1 MKNIWCILVFQLFAL
16 TASAQSY
23 TRLWQQ
29 VEDASVKDL
38 PKQALTYVKSIHEK
52 AIREN
57 DDVQLLK
64 SHLALIQYNYEIN
77 TDSLLPFVQRMEEA
91 LEREKRP
98 LQRSLWHSA
107 LAQIYE
113 HNLHAFMAYANLSYE
128 KVKAKAVA
136 EYEASLSKP
145 ELLITVNY
153 NYKDFLPLF
162 DEEKDSRFF
171 NDDCLHVLYKAYQES
186 SLIAPRD
193 KMKCVTRIKELY
205 RRYANRD
212 AVVLLT
218 LDEMDRKDLFGDISG
233 RLTDNPG
240 YRQLSRLY
248 EENQLQPASLY
259 ALLRMVGYYRGSYAV
274 PSRPGYS
281 LEVNNYNDSILYA
294 WIEKGLTDPLYKN
307 EKAGLDYLT
316 EVRNS
321 FNSPAIYVPISSREY
336 YPLDVINF
344 SVINRNVENL
354 TFRIIPVCDSSS
366 EYDAASDEKIRRII
380 RRHRDIAKV
389 YNYKPVGK
397 SREWHKMAVNMTVP
411 EKPGIYALEVE
422 INHKKVESRIFHVT
436 ALAPLSFSVGPDYN
450 SLIVVDNQTGYPVNG
465 AFINVCTERSSHIQR
480 KYRTEDGEVRLES
493 PRSSYRYYVATPH
506 DLGASAWQGGSGYY
520 YGYNPGTREET
531 LSTVDL
537 FTDRVIYRPGQTVGF
552 SGVAYQR
559 TGDTFR
565 TDSVLRGKILCL
577 DMNRKVVDSLRVQTD
592 AFGVFSGSFRL
603 PETGMNGR
611 YLLEFQGEGPYR
623 GYGSFTVEEYKRPTM
638 EVRMLPSKERYRLN
652 DSLTVEGIAET
663 YTGLPVADALVTY
676 RVQHSTWMA
685 RSDEQELQSG
695 EVRTDANGRF
705 RFRIKLEGEEDPRLR
720 HRYNS
725 HFFRVN
731 CDVTAGNGETA
742 QGQTLYTASNR
753 RAFIRESLPDLVCKE
768 WLPECKVSLL
778 NADGE
783 LADDSIRCE
792 LWHDGGQIAT
802 EVLVSGQP
810 FVPRSWQALPSGQ
823 YNLILSAGDEVE
835 KVEHPFT
842 VFSLHD
848 AQLPVKDAP
857 LFFYSHSSAKGDSAT
872 ALVATSNDEALL
884 YYHLVAGNSLLESR
898 RIPLTSAL
906 QRLELTY
913 RPEYGDG
920 ATAYLA
926 VVWHGRLYP
935 QQYSVTKPR
944 PDKRLR
950 LSWTSFRSRLTPG
963 QQEEWRL
970 RITRPDGTPA
980 QANLMACLYDASL
993 ERFGD
998 HSWDFSRVYMD
1009 RTLPRAN
1016 WNEGQFRYDF
1026 HSSLEYGTES
1036 YPYMPSPL
1044 LTHWKPTLFDY
1055 MQIYRRNYSRN
1066 TRMSMVAMSDRGVG
1080 EVQAMRPTS
1089 AFAARMDVVNDEK
1102 AVEVAE
1108 SAPLAGKASA
1118 VDIRKNFAETAF
1130 FRPSLRTDANGE
1142 VSLAF
1147 TLPESMTQWNFMA
1160 LAHDRA
1166 MNNGSLT
1173 AEVIA
1178 RKEFMVQPAMP
1189 RFVRQGDRVQIPVN
1203 VTNLTSEKVR
1213 CVVTLTL
1220 EHGIEEGK
1228 ILKEFSKKV
1237 ELDSVTTRTVN
1248 FDFPVN
1254 FDAPYVICRVVAVG
1268 DRFSDGEEHLLP
1280 VADEEV
1286 EVTRT
1291 LPFSLREPG
1300 TVSLELPFELQ
1311 GRKVDHPVL
1320 EVELTSNPVWYT
1332 LSTLPVL
1339 SLRENCTTVDDWA
1352 TVFYA
1357 TVLAEDIDRRNPQI
1371 GRAVKQRSEELAQ
1384 MISPRLD
1391 QLNDC
1396 TPWLNEG
1403 QNEARR
1409 ISELQT
1415 LLDKEKSALRKTKA
1429 LSWLQSLQNAD
1440 GGWSW
1445 CPGMRS
1451 NVWTTAEVAWLLAR
1465 AQQLTGN
1472 RQAHPLLSRSYQ
1484 YLRQKMAERVEQM
1497 KRYEQ
1502 KHGHRLPVTELQ
1514 LRYLHLTVLL
1524 DEPLGA
1530 DGKFLLARSLE
1541 LRKELSMYDKA
1552 YAASL
1557 WASTGHRDEAQLA
1570 LQSLLEHTTVTPENG
1585 RFFETARAASTHS
1598 SYRIPTQCAA
1608 IEVLRK
1614 FDRKEEAQE
1623 MLLWLLQEKRTQMWD
1638 TPRSSTDAV
1647 YTLLAGAGKD
1657 NPLTTLDEKAPVT
1670 YTLYRHKK
1678 AVAELSADSVQSR
1691 HTTGYVRQTYTDPEI
1706 LKADRIELT
1715 KTSEGLSWGA
1725 VFATCRMPETEVVK
1739 SGSGFDLTYVVEV
1752 LEKGKWTEFHLGKPL
1767 HKGMRV
1773 RRVYTL
1779 KADHDYDFVK
1789 LRTDRPA
1796 CFVPVQALS
1805 GYSYLDGLWAYRM
1818 LRDRT
1823 TEFYIEHLAKGTYT
1837 LTEEYFVDRS
1847 GSYAVGVSRI
1857 DCLQAPEYTAVT
1869 PSFWLYVE

>member
-1 MKNIWCILVFQLFAL
+1 MKNIWCILIFQLFAL

-38 PKQALTYVKSIHEK
+38 PKQALTHVKSIYEK
-52 AIREN
+52 ALREN

-64 SHLALIQYNYEIN
+64 SHLALIQYNYEIS

-91 LEREKRP
+91 LDREKRP

-107 LAQIYE
+107 LAQVYE
-113 HNLHAFMAYANLSYE
+113 RNLHALMTYANLSYE
-128 KVKAKAVA
+128 KVKAKVVA

-171 NDDCLHVLYKAYQES
+171 NDDCLHVLYKAYLQS
-186 SLIAPRD
+186 SLIASRD
-193 KMKCVTRIKELY
+193 KLKCVTRIKELY

-212 AVVLLT
+212 AEVLLT
-218 LDEMDRKDLFGDISG
+218 LDEMDCKDLFSDING

-240 YRQLSRLY
+240 YRQLVRLY
-248 EENQLQPASLY
+248 EENPLQPASLY
-259 ALLRMVGYYRGSYAV
+259 VLLRMVAYYRDSYTV
-274 PSRPGYS
+274 KSRSGYS
-281 LEVNNYNDSILYA
+281 LEINNYNDSILYR
-294 WIEKGLTDPLYKN
+294 WIEKGLADPLYKN
-307 EKAGLDYLT
+307 EKAGLNYLM

-336 YPLDVINF
+336 YPLDVINV

-366 EYDAASDEKIRRII
+366 EYDAAPDEKIRRII
-380 RRHRDIAKV
+380 RRRRDVAKV
-389 YNYKPVGK
+389 YHYKPVGK
-397 SREWHKMAVNMTVP
+397 SCEWNKLAVNMTVP

-422 INHKKVESRIFHVT
+422 INHKKVDRRIFHVT
-436 ALAPLSFSVGPDYN
+436 ALAPLSFSVGSDYN
-450 SLIVVDNQTGYPVNG
+450 SLTVVDRKTGYPVNG
-465 AFINVCTERSSHIQR
+465 AFINVCTDRSGHIQR

-506 DLGASAWQGGSGYY
+506 DWGASAWQGSSGYY
-520 YGYNPGTREET
+520 YGYDSGERNET

-537 FTDRVIYRPGQTVGF
+537 FTDRVIYCPGQTVGF

-565 TDSVLRGKILCL
+565 TDSVLTGMVFCFDL
-577 DMNRKVVDSLRVQTD
+577 NRKVVDSLQVETD

-603 PETGMNGR
+603 PETGMNGS
-611 YLLEFQGEGPYR
+611 YLLEFQAAGSYR
-623 GYGSFTVEEYKRPTM
+623 GHRFFTVEEYKRPTM

-663 YTGLPVADALVTY
+663 YTGLPVADALVSY
-676 RVQHSTWMA
+676 RVQHSIWGT
-685 RSDEQELQSG
+685 RENEQNLQSG
-695 EVRTDANGRF
+695 EVRTDINGRF
-705 RFRIKLEGEEDPRLR
+705 RFRIKLEGEDDPRLR
-720 HRYNS
+720 HCYNC

-731 CDVTAGNGETA
+731 CDVTAGNGETS
-742 QGQTLYTASNR
+742 QGQILYTASNR

-783 LADDSIRCE
+783 QTGDSIRCE
-792 LWHDGGQIAT
+792 LWHNGGPIAT
-802 EVLVSGQP
+802 EVLVSGRS
-810 FVPRSWQALPSGQ
+810 FVPRSWQALPSGS
-823 YNLILSAGDEVE
+823 YKLILSAGDEVE
-835 KVEHPFT
+835 KVERPFT
-842 VFSLHD
+842 LFSLRD

-913 RPEYGDG
+913 RPEFGDG

-926 VVWHGRLYP
+926 VVWHGQLYT
-935 QQYSVTKPR
+935 QQYSVIRPR
-944 PDKRLR
+944 PDKRLS
-950 LSWTSFRSRLTPG
+950 LSWTTFRSRLTPG

-970 RITRPDGTPA
+970 RITCPDGTPA

-993 ERFGD
+993 ERFGK
-998 HSWDFSRVYMD
+998 HSWNFSRVYED
-1009 RTLPRAN
+1009 RTMPHAN
-1016 WNEGQFRYDF
+1016 WNEGQFRSFYYSPLQYTTD
-1026 HSSLEYGTES
+1026 S

-1055 MQIYRRNYSRN
+1055 MQIYHSRYSKN
-1066 TRMSMVAMSDRGVG
+1066 TSMPEVAMTDMAQGPVMS
-1080 EVQAMRPTS
+1080 MRPTT
-1089 AFAARMDVVNDEK
+1089 AFAVPMELVNGVK
-1102 AVEVAE
+1102 AEAE
-1108 SAPLAGKASA
+1108 AKSAPTDGGIPE
-1118 VDIRKNFAETAF
+1118 VEIRKNFAETAF

-1142 VSLAF
+1142 ITLAF

-1173 AEVIA
+1173 AEVTA
-1178 RKEFMVQPAMP
+1178 RKEFMVQPALP

-1203 VTNLTSEKVR
+1203 VTNLTSEKIR
-1213 CVVTLTL
+1213 CVVTMTL
-1220 EHGIEEGK
+1220 EHGITEGK
-1228 ILKEFSKKV
+1228 ILKEFSRKV
-1237 ELDSVTTRTVN
+1237 ELDSVTTCTVN

-1254 FDAPYVICRVVAVG
+1254 FDAPCVICRVVAVS

-1280 VADEEV
+1280 VADDEV

-1300 TVSLELPFELQ
+1300 TVCLELPFELQ
-1311 GRKVDHPVL
+1311 GRKASHPVL
-1320 EVELTSNPVWYT
+1320 EVELTSNPIWYT

-1339 SLRENCTTVDDWA
+1339 SHRENCTTVDDWA
-1352 TVFYA
+1352 TIFYA
-1357 TVLAEDIDRRNPQI
+1357 TVLAEDIVHRNPQI
-1371 GRAVKQRSEELAQ
+1371 GRAVKQRSDELAQ
-1384 MISPRLD
+1384 MILPRLD
-1391 QLNDC
+1391 KLDDC

-1409 ISELQT
+1409 ISELQN

-1451 NVWTTAEVAWLLAR
+1451 NVWTTAEVAWLLTR

-1472 RQAHPLLSRSYQ
+1472 REARPLLTRSYQ
-1484 YLRQKMAERVEQM
+1484 YLRQKMAESVEQM
-1497 KRYEQ
+1497 KRYEN
-1502 KHGHRLPVTELQ
+1502 KHGHRLPVSELQ

-1524 DEPLGA
+1524 GEPLGP
-1530 DGKFLLARSLE
+1530 DEKFLLTRSLE
-1541 LRKELSMYDKA
+1541 LRKELSMYAKA

-1585 RFFETARAASTHS
+1585 RFFETARAVSTRS

-1608 IEVLRK
+1608 IELLRK
-1614 FDRKEEAQE
+1614 FDRTTEAQE
-1623 MLLWLLQEKRTQMWD
+1623 MLLWLLQAKRTQMWD

-1647 YTLLAGAGKD
+1647 YTLLAGAGKN
-1657 NPLTTLDEKAPVT
+1657 NPMTALDAKEPLT

-1678 AVAELSADSVQSR
+1678 AVAELSADSVQNR
-1691 HTTGYVRQTYTDPEI
+1691 HTTGYIRQIYTDPET

-1715 KTSEGLSWGA
+1715 QTSEGLSWGA

-1752 LEKGKWTEFHLGKPL
+1752 FEKGKWTDFRLGKPL
-1767 HKGMRV
+1767 HKGMRI

-1805 GYSYLDGLWAYRM
+1805 GYSCIDGLWAYRM

-1837 LTEEYFVDRS
+1837 LTEEYFIDRS

>member
-1 MKNIWCILVFQLFAL
+1 MRKLWCILVFQLFAL

-29 VEDASVKDL
+29 VEDASAKDL
-38 PKQALTYVKSIHEK
+38 PKQALTYVKSIYEK
-52 AIREN
+52 AVGEN
-57 DDVQLLK
+57 NDVQLLK
-64 SHLALIQYNYEIN
+64 SHLALIQYNYEISA
-77 TDSLLPFVQRMEEA
+77 DSLLPFVRQMEET
-91 LEREKRP
+91 LGREKRP

-107 LAQIYE
+107 LAQVYE
-113 HNLHAFMAYANLSYE
+113 RNLHAFMSYADLTYE
-128 KVKAKAVA
+128 QVKAKAVA

-145 ELLITVNY
+145 ELLVTVS
-153 NYKDFLPLF
+153 YKEFQPLF

-171 NDDCLHVLYKAYQES
+171 NNDCLHVLYKAYQQS
-186 SLIAPRD
+186 SLIAPHD

-218 LDEMDRKDLFGDISG
+218 LDEMDRKYLFGDING

-259 ALLRMVGYYRGSYAV
+259 ALLRMVGYYRGSYSV
-274 PSRPGYS
+274 KSRHDYS
-281 LEVNNYNDSILYA
+281 LEDNNYNDSILYT
-294 WIEKGLTDPLYKN
+294 WIERGLADPLYKN
-307 EKAGLDYLT
+307 EKAGMDYLT

-321 FNSPAIYVPISSREY
+321 FNSPAIYVPLSSREY
-336 YPLDVINF
+336 YPLDVISF
-344 SVINRNVENL
+344 TVINRNVENL

-366 EYDAASDEKIRRII
+366 EYDAAPDEKIRRII

-397 SREWHKMAVNMTVP
+397 IREWHKLAVNMTVP

-422 INHKKVESRIFHVT
+422 TNHKKVVSRIFHVT

-450 SLIVVDNQTGYPVNG
+450 SLIVVDSKTGYPVNG
-465 AFINVCTERSSHIQR
+465 AFINVCTDRSGHIQR

-506 DLGASAWQGGSGYY
+506 DLGASAWQGGPGYY
-520 YGYNPGTREET
+520 YGYEAGEREEKI
-531 LSTVDL
+531 STVDL

-559 TGDTFR
+559 TGDAFQ
-565 TDSVLRGKILCL
+565 TDSLLKGMVLCY
-577 DMNRKVVDSLRVQTD
+577 DMNRKIIDSLQVQTD
-592 AFGVFSGSFRL
+592 IFGVFSGSFRL
-603 PETGMNGR
+603 PETGMNGS
-611 YLLEFQGEGPYR
+611 YMLEFSGSGNLR
-623 GYGSFTVEEYKRPTM
+623 GYRSFTVEEYKRPTM
-638 EVRMLPSKERYRLN
+638 EVRILPSRERYRLN

-663 YTGLPVADALVTY
+663 YTGLPVADALVSY
-676 RVQHSTWMA
+676 RMRHFTWME
-685 RSDEQELQSG
+685 RGNEQDLQNG

-705 RFRIKLEGEEDPRLR
+705 SFRIKLEGEDDPRLL
-720 HRYNS
+720 HRYNC
-725 HFFRVN
+725 HFFRVS
-731 CDVTAGNGETA
+731 CDVTAVNGETA
-742 QGQTLYTASNR
+742 QGQTQYTASNR
-753 RAFIRESLPDLVCKE
+753 RGFIRQSLPDLVCKE

-783 LADDSIRCE
+783 QAGDSIRCE
-792 LWHDGGQIAT
+792 LWHEGGQIAT
-802 EVLVSGQP
+802 EVLVSGRT
-810 FVPRSWQALPSGQ
+810 FIPRSWQALPSGQ
-823 YNLILSAGDEVE
+823 YRLILSAGDEVE

-842 VFSLHD
+842 VFSRYD
-848 AQLPVKDAP
+848 TRIPVKDAP
-857 LFFYSHSSAKGDSAT
+857 LFFYSHSSAKGDTAT
-872 ALVATSNDEALL
+872 ALVATSTDEALL
-884 YYHLVAGNSLLESR
+884 YYHLVAGKSLLESR
-898 RIPLTSAL
+898 RIPLTHAL
-906 QRLELTY
+906 QRLELSY
-913 RPEYGDG
+913 RPEFGDG
-920 ATAYLA
+920 ATVYLA
-926 VVWHGRLYP
+926 VVCHGRLYT

-944 PDKRLR
+944 PDKSLR

-963 QQEEWRL
+963 QQEEWSL

-993 ERFGD
+993 ERFGQ
-998 HSWDFSRVYMD
+998 HNWDFSRVYTD
-1009 RTLPRAN
+1009 RTLPRAY
-1016 WNEGQFRYDF
+1016 WNEYQFRNDF
-1026 HSSLEYGTES
+1026 HSSLQYATES
-1036 YPYMPSPL
+1036 YPSMPSPL

-1055 MQIYRRNYSRN
+1055 MQIYRRSYTEN
-1066 TRMSMVAMSDRGVG
+1066 TRMSMMTKTDMAAGKVK
-1080 EVQAMRPTS
+1080 AMRNS
-1089 AFAARMDVVNDEK
+1089 SDFAAPMEVANDEK

-1108 SAPLAGKASA
+1108 SAPMEGGAPE

-1130 FRPSLRTDANGE
+1130 FRPSLRTDAKGE
-1142 VSLAF
+1142 VSLTF
-1147 TLPESMTQWNFMA
+1147 TLPESMTRWNFMA
-1160 LAHDRA
+1160 LAHDGA
-1166 MNNGSLT
+1166 MNHGSLE
-1173 AEVIA
+1173 AEVTA

-1189 RFVRQGDRVQIPVN
+1189 RFVRRGDRVQIPVS
-1203 VTNLTSEKVR
+1203 VTNLTLEKVH
-1213 CVVTLTL
+1213 CTLTLTL
-1220 EHGIEEGK
+1220 EHGTEEGR
-1228 ILKEFSKKV
+1228 ILKEFSKKI
-1237 ELDSVTTRTVN
+1237 ELDSVTVRTVN

-1268 DRFSDGEEHLLP
+1268 DRFSDGEEHILP

-1291 LPFSLREPG
+1291 LPFSLRKPG
-1300 TVSLELPFELQ
+1300 TFQFEIPFGLQ
-1311 GRKVDHPVL
+1311 GRKTVHPVL
-1320 EVELTSNPVWYT
+1320 EVELTSNPLWYA
-1332 LSTLPVL
+1332 LSSLPVL
-1339 SLRENCTTVDDWA
+1339 SLREHCTTVDDWA

-1357 TVLAEDIDRRNPQI
+1357 TVLAEDIVHRNPQI
-1371 GRAVKQRSEELAQ
+1371 GRAVKERSEELGQ

-1391 QLNDC
+1391 RLDDC
-1396 TPWLNEG
+1396 TPWLNEA
-1403 QNEARR
+1403 QNEAHR
-1409 ISELQT
+1409 ISQ
-1415 LLDKEKSALRKTKA
+1415 LLNLTDKEKSALRKTKA
-1429 LSWLQSLQNAD
+1429 LSRLQSLQNAD
-1440 GGWSW
+1440 GGWAW

-1451 NVWTTAEVAWLLAR
+1451 NVRTTAEVAWLLAR

-1472 RQAHPLLSRSYQ
+1472 GEARPLLIRSYQ
-1484 YLRQKMAERVEQM
+1484 YLRQKMAESVEHM
-1497 KRYEQ
+1497 KRYEE
-1502 KHGHRLPVTELQ
+1502 KHRQRLPVSELQ
-1514 LRYLHLTVLL
+1514 LRYLHLSVLL
-1524 DEPLGA
+1524 NEPLDA
-1530 DGKFLLARSLE
+1530 DGKFLLNRSLE

-1570 LQSLLEHTTVTPENG
+1570 LQSLLEHTTVTPEHG
-1585 RFFETARAASTHS
+1585 RFFETARAASARS

-1614 FDRKEEAQE
+1614 FGRQTEAQE

-1657 NPLTTLDEKAPVT
+1657 SPLTALDAQAPLT

-1691 HTTGYVRQTYTDPEI
+1691 HTTGYIRQIYTDPEI
-1706 LKADRIELT
+1706 LKADRIEIT

-1725 VFATCRMPETEVVK
+1725 LFATCRMPETEVVP
-1739 SGSGFDLTYVVEV
+1739 SGSGFSLSYVVEV
-1752 LEKGKWTEFHLGKPL
+1752 YEKGQWTEFHLGKPL

-1779 KADHDYDFVK
+1779 KADHDYDFVR

-1805 GYSYLDGLWAYRM
+1805 GYSHMDGLWAYRM
-1818 LRDRT
+1818 QRDRA
-1823 TEFYIEHLAKGTYT
+1823 TEFYIEHLAKGSYT

-1857 DCLQAPEYTAVT
+1857 DCLQAPEFTAVT